1 MTTAV
6 RINNTDKYVVFTN
19 IYEFIENLKDAQ
31 FYLSDDEFVG
41 TDTSDDKIKIS
52 FEFKGCPK
60 LICYIRN
67 KRESAPQF
75 KISTENIDELIN
87 NC

>member
-6 RINNTDKYVVFTN
+6 RINNIDRYVVFTN
-19 IYEFIENLKDAQ
+19 INEFIENLKDTQ
-31 FYLSDDEFVG
+31 FYFSDEFVG
-41 TDTSDDKIKIS
+41 TDNNDDKIKIS

>member
-1 MTTAV
+1 MKKKKKIKKKYKLSFPASHPLYTT
-6 RINNTDKYVVFTN
+6 
-19 IYEFIENLKDAQ
+19 
-31 FYLSDDEFVG
+31 DDEFVG
-41 TDTSDDKIKIS
+41 TDNNDDQIKIS

-75 KISTENIDELIN
+75 KISTEKIDELARIE
-87 NC
+87 